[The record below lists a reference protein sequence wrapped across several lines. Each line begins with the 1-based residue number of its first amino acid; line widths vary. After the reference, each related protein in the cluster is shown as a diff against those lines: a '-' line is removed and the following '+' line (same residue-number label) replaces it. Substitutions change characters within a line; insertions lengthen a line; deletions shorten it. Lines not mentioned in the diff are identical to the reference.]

1 MRCWI
6 VSIAIVGLAL
16 GGATTARACG
26 EYGVLPQAA
35 IDYIVENSTQPLLIE
50 KLRAGGQEAIDK
62 LAEMRATIAKVRDEE
77 VPKAAADKQAA
88 LLADYNGRIS
98 RVEALMDQ
106 VGKQKYCSRSRL
118 FWHTD
123 LEAAKAAAQASGK
136 PILSLRMLG
145 NLDEEFSCANS
156 RFFRTTLYANAEI
169 SAALRSGYV
178 LHWKSVRPVPK
189 VTIDFGDGRK
199 LERTLTGNSIH
210 YILTPAGEVVDA
222 LPGLYGPKAFL
233 QKITDGGELAKKLAN
248 LPAEER
254 NATLAKYHRTRF
266 EEIGSEFASDLSRV
280 QQAGREDAAAAPQ
293 AQQRAGAE
301 PSQQAAPTANLAIT
315 ANRIARPKARVESRL
330 VAAALPAAPSPEE
343 FQDEAMWQ
351 AIAALHAEE
360 SQLDQASRD
369 LIRSE
374 NPTAAV
380 AGRLAITKRLVED
393 PLVRL
398 VRSLQES
405 IALDTV
411 RNEYQLHRRIHGWL
425 ADAAYRPEV
434 ETLNSRVYEEVF
446 LTPDRD
452 PWLGL
457 APADAYTAL
466 PNGGVVTSNR

>member
-1 MRCWI
+1 MAW
-6 VSIAIVGLAL
+6 
-16 GGATTARACG
+16 GGAAARACG
-26 EYGVLPQAA
+26 EYGVLPHVV
-35 IDYIVENSTQPLLIE
+35 IEYIADGSTKPLPIE
-50 KLRAGGQEAIDK
+50 KLRATGQEVLDK
-62 LAEMRATIAKVRDEE
+62 LAETRALIAKVRDEE
-77 VPKAAADKQAA
+77 VPKVGPEKQAA
-88 LLADYNGRIS
+88 LLADYKSRID
-98 RVEALMDQ
+98 RVEKLMDQ

-118 FWHTD
+118 FWHTN
-123 LEAAKAAAQASGK
+123 LEEAKAAAKASGK

-210 YILTPAGEVVDA
+210 YILTPDGEVVDA

-233 QKITDGGELAKKLAN
+233 QKITDGAALAKNVAD
-248 LPAEER
+248 LPADQR
-254 NATLAKYHRTRF
+254 NATLVRYHRTRF
-266 EEIGSEFASDLSRV
+266 EAIGNEFANDLATARQV
-280 QQAGREDAAAAPQ
+280 ALEVAAAASSQQGQQLARTEQ
-293 AQQRAGAE
+293 AQQGA
-301 PSQQAAPTANLAIT
+301 PKANLVVA
-315 ANRIARPKARVESRL
+315 ANRIAQPKARVESRL
-330 VAAALPAAPSPEE
+330 VAAAMPTAPAPEE
-343 FQDEAMWQ
+343 FQDEVMWR
-351 AIAALHAEE
+351 AIAALHAED
-360 SQLDQASRD
+360 SQLDNASRD

-374 NPTAAV
+374 NPLAAI
-380 AGRLAITKRLVED
+380 AGRLAMTKRIVED
-393 PLVRL
+393 PLLRL

-425 ADAAYRPEV
+425 AEVSYRPDV
-434 ETLNSRVYEEVF
+434 EALNTRVYGEVF
-446 LTPDRD
+446 LTPETD

-466 PNGGVVTSNR
+466 PNGGVVATK